1 MLDEKQ
7 FTDYLAQNPW
17 CTAHDIAKALGR
29 PAFDTELALAL
40 TNLHR
45 LGVIEKQQLNNIGRM
60 RYRMKKENSAKIET
74 VEPIGTD
81 MPDDDGGAKS
91 LKSLADS
98 LASSVIS
105 DELDAV
111 DELIAGSNESPP
123 QLDDVDAALT
133 VLLRLSQAFEG
144 REIGSVLSNVAR
156 FVRDTHEHSDRDGG

>member
-29 PAFDTELALAL
+29 PAFDTELALTL

-81 MPDDDGGAKS
+81 
-91 LKSLADS
+91 ADS